1 MPKGFD
7 TEVGERGLKLSGGEK
22 QRVAIA
28 RTLVKNPPILLLD
41 EATSALDSRTEQEI
55 LATLNA
61 VSSGRTSL
69 TIAHRLSTI
78 ADADR
83 ILVLDQGR
91 LAESGTHAELLRRD
105 GLYAEM
111 WSRQA
116 SEVAELGQ
124 AAE

>member
-1 MPKGFD
+1 
-7 TEVGERGLKLSGGEK
+7 VGERGLKLSGGEK

-55 LATLNA
+55 LATLHR
-61 VSSGRTSL
+61 VSEDRTTL
-69 TIAHRLSTI
+69 AIAHRLSTI

-91 LAESGTHAELLRRD
+91 LAESGTHAELLQAR

-111 WSRQA
+111 WARQQ
-116 SEVAELGQ
+116 AERSD
-124 AAE
+124 